1 MAGCPGVQPYF
12 RSASSDSSARMMGS
26 EEAGPRRRRRR
37 RKEAPCGPAWVAM
50 ALMSVLALQ
59 IASTTGLFVYFTM
72 AISKLK
78 SQAQG
83 SPEELKCLQ
92 LINSLQEVEDLE
104 DLFSNQSCLK
114 LVGNLKSY
122 VTTVTEDILRRSIQK
137 GARSGFANASEGQL
151 MPGSLAPGA
160 QPSAHLTLQPHGSPS
175 DASAAFGELPQS
187 CRHPIQ
193 NWEDLGLLSHLRNV
207 THRAGALRINQG
219 GKYYVYSQIYFRYL
233 AEGPGA
239 RPSARQLVQ
248 CVSRRTSYRQ
258 PILLLKGVGT
268 KCWAPEAEYG
278 LHAVYQGG
286 LFELRAGDELLVS
299 VSTPAIDYTDG
310 AASYFGVFRLDV

>member
-1 MAGCPGVQPYF
+1 IPVPHGSRSESPPSRLWARYWVGIVSICCPIVLSKCLVTY
-12 RSASSDSSARMMGS
+12 SA
-26 EEAGPRRRRRR
+26 
-37 RKEAPCGPAWVAM
+37 
-50 ALMSVLALQ
+50 MSV
-59 IASTTGLFVYFTM
+59 
-72 AISKLK
+72 LK

-175 DASAAFGELPQS
+175 DGESAPPTPRRELPQS